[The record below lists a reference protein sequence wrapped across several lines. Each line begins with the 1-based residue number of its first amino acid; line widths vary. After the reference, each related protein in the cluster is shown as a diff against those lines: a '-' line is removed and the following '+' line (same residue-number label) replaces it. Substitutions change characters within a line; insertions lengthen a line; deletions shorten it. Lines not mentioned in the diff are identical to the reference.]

1 MKDGLMAE
9 VILGFGAMLGVALGL
24 LLPAPA
30 HGVQHSHMMAPGAAA
45 GQ

>member
-1 MKDGLMAE
+1 MAK

-30 HGVQHSHMMAPGAAA
+30 HGVQHSHLIVPGTTS

>member
-1 MKDGLMAE
+1 MAK
-9 VILGFGAMLGVALGL
+9 VILGFGAMLGIALGL

-30 HGVQHSHMMAPGAAA
+30 HSVQHTHLMAPGVAA

>member
-1 MKDGLMAE
+1 MMAK
-9 VILGFGAMLGVALGL
+9 VILGLGAMLGIALGL

-30 HGVQHSHMMAPGAAA
+30 HGVQHTRLIAPGTTS